1 MTGIGSKY
9 IQARHMV
16 LSTTSCIIYLYYIIL
31 YISYILYTYHILYI
45 YIYYI
50 IYCVYIYIEYVPSNP
65 WVNFHI
71 LHDSWPFLG
80 SAPSFFNQDL
90 ERITIR
96 TTRDTTHLEGHIAGQ
111 QSHATLRHTRIVH
124 GLGDNWRR
132 SDAVT
137 QL

>member
-45 YIYYI
+45 YILYHI
-50 IYCVYIYIEYVPSNP
+50 LCIYIEYVPSNP